1 MSRFALKAVV
11 IKGLLPVV
19 LATTGAT
26 GCLSYPEE
34 QDFGMSVQQL
44 QAVQVARPGM
54 QPAPQDGERARIV
67 LEAYR
72 QDVAGPQEIQNE
84 IVINVG
90 SGGQ

>member
-11 IKGLLPVV
+11 KGLLPVV
-19 LATTGAT
+19 LAATGAT

-34 QDFGMSVQQL
+34 QDFGRSVQQL
-44 QAVQVARPGM
+44 QAAQVAHPAMR
-54 QPAPQDGERARIV
+54 PAPQDGQRARNV

>member
-11 IKGLLPVV
+11 KGLLPVV

-26 GCLSYPEE
+26 GCLSYPEK
-34 QDFGMSVQQL
+34 QDFGRSVQHF
-44 QAVQVARPGM
+44 QAVQVAHPAMRP
-54 QPAPQDGERARIV
+54 AAQDGERARIV

>member
-11 IKGLLPVV
+11 KGLLPVV

-34 QDFGMSVQQL
+34 QDFGRSVQHL
-44 QAVQVARPGM
+44 QAVQIARPGM
-54 QPAPQDGERARIV
+54 QPAAQDGERARIV

>member
-1 MSRFALKAVV
+1 MSRFALNTVV
-11 IKGLLPVV
+11 KGLLPVV
-19 LATTGAT
+19 LAATGAA

-34 QDFGMSVQQL
+34 QDFGRSVQEL
-44 QAVQVARPGM
+44 QAQQIARPQM
-54 QPAPQDGERARIV
+54 QPAAQDGERARIV